1 MGRVTRW
8 GPAEVGGG
16 KMKCLMPGL
25 DQLQAFMED
34 GIWQNHG
41 AHVWPS
47 AMRGMIAAVNMAT
60 AG

>member
-41 AHVWPS
+41 AHV
-47 AMRGMIAAVNMAT
+47 
-60 AG
+60 